1 MIPRNLVPDSLYDQT
16 FIAGGF
22 AACPSLATDMDVW
35 IFVDGGLANL
45 EDARRQVLEHLQA
58 HFDISE
64 EEGGTIRDYRG
75 VCVNIL
81 KVAFVQGFTLPI
93 HVMVCDAPCGII
105 LRNFDISTHQV
116 ALTTQGVVKGDY
128 WTPVTEP
135 PVVIDGM
142 ENEHTAE
149 RLDRIR
155 RRYSVLR
162 EEVAVGED
170 A

>member
-1 MIPRNLVPDSLYDQT
+1 MIPRNLVPESLYDQT
-16 FIAGGF
+16 FIAGGY

-35 IFVDGGLANL
+35 IFVDGSLANL

-58 HFDISE
+58 HFDVAE
-64 EEGGTIRDYRG
+64 EQGGTIHDYQG
-75 VCVNIL
+75 VYVNIL

-105 LRNFDISTHQV
+105 LKNFDISTHQV
-116 ALTTQGVVKGDY
+116 ALTPQGVVKDDN
-128 WTPVTEP
+128 WTSVMEP
-135 PVVIDGM
+135 PVVLERM
-142 ENEHTAE
+142 ENEHTQA
-149 RLDRIR
+149 RLEKIR

-162 EEVAVGED
+162 EEVAVGE